1 MHAGFDQSEEE
12 AEEISK
18 IISKSEKSN
27 TYPDLVM
34 IGGKSAIVFD
44 KGREIDELISDI
56 MTEVGSVIGSKI
68 NSPTE
73 SQSRVKSIDTQIPS
87 DYREYNEV
95 ENFQKLLIFGPKLS
109 DDSMKYDPHLSKIY
123 AEVGDY
129 IEKGKLFAEVETD
142 KVILEVVSE
151 YSGIVKDFILSVGDS
166 ITDSQPIASILVRKE
181 EATIEPQ
188 NNELTNSSDSI
199 EERLIAIKELL
210 EKGLITEDQANQKRE
225 SLLEEL

>member
-12 AEEISK
+12 AEEISE

-95 ENFQKLLIFGPKLS
+95 ENFQKTSNFW
-109 DDSMKYDPHLSKIY
+109 
-123 AEVGDY
+123 
-129 IEKGKLFAEVETD
+129 
-142 KVILEVVSE
+142 SE
-151 YSGIVKDFILSVGDS
+151 
-166 ITDSQPIASILVRKE
+166 
-181 EATIEPQ
+181 
-188 NNELTNSSDSI
+188 
-199 EERLIAIKELL
+199 IK
-210 EKGLITEDQANQKRE
+210 
-225 SLLEEL
+225 

>member
-1 MHAGFDQSEEE
+1 MDYLLFRYGFVDGLSQRLSLSEEKFLELLTAFDSMHAGFDQSEEE
-12 AEEISK
+12 AEEISE

-34 IGGKSAIVFD
+34 IGGKSAIAFD
-44 KGREIDELISDI
+44 KGCEIDELIDI
-56 MTEVGSVIGSKI
+56 MKEIGSVIDSKI
-68 NSPTE
+68 NLPIE

-95 ENFQKLLIFGPKLS
+95 GNTS
-109 DDSMKYDPHLSKIY
+109 
-123 AEVGDY
+123 
-129 IEKGKLFAEVETD
+129 
-142 KVILEVVSE
+142 
-151 YSGIVKDFILSVGDS
+151 
-166 ITDSQPIASILVRKE
+166 R
-181 EATIEPQ
+181 
-188 NNELTNSSDSI
+188 SI